1 MTTYKIVPRR
11 GRYLI
16 QVERSGSHK
25 TLEEFSSETAAIE
38 RLAVLQSEADERE
51 RRLMAPASAAQA
63 THTRVAL
70 PRWLQIH
77 GHLY

>member
-16 QVERSGSHK
+16 QVERAGSHK
-25 TLEEFSSETAAIE
+25 TLEEFSSESAAIK
-38 RLAVLQSEADERE
+38 RLVALQDEADQRE
-51 RRLMAPASAAQA
+51 RRSMAPDSASQA
-63 THTRVAL
+63 TQTKVAL